1 MSPRPLIALIPQES
15 ATVLRP
21 PPRLNGPRPRR
32 RFRLQLI
39 TLQLAIV
46 LLTVLAVAAIVL
58 RFEELRTRDLAFEE
72 VHTVATEIAS
82 VPEVIATV
90 NAADAVERIQP
101 IAHLAE
107 RAAGVEFVV
116 VADQDGIRVAHPD
129 PAQIGQPVSSDHAPI
144 RAGETF
150 RGTEEGPLGVSLR
163 SKVPIWDGDEVVGT
177 VSVGLLQSEI
187 RADLL
192 EVVLGF
198 APWVL
203 LAAGLGTAGAAWASR
218 YVRTRIYGA
227 GPEEM
232 AGLHQSRQALL
243 HSVGDGVI
251 GVDEDGTITLVND
264 EATRLL
270 GVGPDI
276 EGRPAAEV
284 LDADLAALLAPSP
297 TPASSPGKAT
307 DAGPRRPTA
316 DEADW
321 DLTTFALA
329 GERILLARVRPARAQ
344 GRQIGRTL
352 TVQDRT
358 ELESSLRE
366 LEGQRSLT
374 ETLRSQTH
382 EFSNRLHVISGLLS
396 LDETEEA
403 QEYIRSLTGLA
414 GGPFQHDLSD
424 ASLSALVGAKSALAR
439 EAGVALE
446 LTANGSV
453 EADWSADDDAL
464 TVVAN
469 LLTNAIEAA
478 GDGGRV
484 MLEVTA
490 GAAGFAVQVD
500 DSGPGLDPDAAQAL
514 FRWGASTKDTGPAS
528 GRPAGGRGIGLA
540 LVDRIARRRRGRVE
554 ITPSPWGGA
563 RFRAA
568 WPAAADADAGTDTG
582 TGTHTRTYG
591 DSDGRGAGADR
602 DQAET
607 PNTED
612 RGDIR

>member
-1 MSPRPLIALIPQES
+1 M
-15 ATVLRP
+15 LRP
-21 PPRLNGPRPRR
+21 PPRLHGPRPRR
-32 RFRLQLI
+32 RVRLQLI

-90 NAADAVERIQP
+90 NAADAAERIQP

-116 VADQDGIRVAHPD
+116 IADRDGIRVAHPD
-129 PAQIGQPVSSDHAPI
+129 PEQIGQPVSSDHAPI

-284 LDADLAALLAPSP
+284 LEADLAALLAPSP
-297 TPASSPGKAT
+297 TPVSSPGKAT
-307 DAGPRRPTA
+307 DAEPRRPTT
-316 DEADW
+316 DETDG

-403 QEYIRSLTGLA
+403 REYIRGLTGLA

-439 EAGVALE
+439 EAGVVLE
-446 LTANGSV
+446 LAADGSV
-453 EADWSADDDAL
+453 EADWRADDDAL

-484 MLEVTA
+484 TLEVTA
-490 GAAGFAVQVD
+490 GADGFAVQVD
-500 DSGPGLDPDAAQAL
+500 DSGPGLDPDAARSL
-514 FRWGASTKDTGPAS
+514 FRWGVSTKDTGPAS
-528 GRPAGGRGIGLA
+528 SRPAGGRGIGLA
-540 LVDRIARRRRGRVE
+540 LVDRIARRRHGRVE
-554 ITPSPWGGA
+554 VTPSPWGGA

-568 WPAAADADAGTDTG
+568 WPAATDTG
-582 TGTHTRTYG
+582 TDAGTGTRTGTGTGGG
-591 DSDGRGAGADR
+591 DARTDTEDGTGT
-602 DQAET
+602 DQPGT
-607 PNTED
+607 PNNEN
-612 RGDIR
+612 RGDLR

>member
-1 MSPRPLIALIPQES
+1 MFH
-15 ATVLRP
+15 P
-21 PPRLNGPRPRR
+21 PPRLHGPRPRR

-90 NAADAVERIQP
+90 NAPDAVERIQP

-129 PAQIGQPVSSDHAPI
+129 PAQIGQPVSSDHALI

-270 GVGPDI
+270 GVGPDV

-297 TPASSPGKAT
+297 TQGSS
-307 DAGPRRPTA
+307 GPRA

-396 LDETEEA
+396 LGETEEA
-403 QEYIRSLTGLA
+403 QEYIRGLTGLA

-439 EAGVALE
+439 EAGVVLE
-446 LTANGSV
+446 LTADGSV
-453 EADWSADDDAL
+453 EEDWHADDDAL

-500 DSGPGLDPDAAQAL
+500 DSGPGLDPGSAQTL

-528 GRPAGGRGIGLA
+528 SRPAGGRGIGLA
-540 LVDRIARRRRGRVE
+540 LVDRIARRRHGRVE
-554 ITPSPWGGA
+554 VTPSPWGGA

-568 WPAAADADAGTDTG
+568 WPASADTG
-582 TGTHTRTYG
+582 TGTGTG
-591 DSDGRGAGADR
+591 DDADIGRNDTG
-602 DQAET
+602 T

-612 RGDIR
+612 RWDIR

>member
-1 MSPRPLIALIPQES
+1 MIPQES
-15 ATVLRP
+15 DTVFRP
-21 PPRLNGPRPRR
+21 PPRLHGPRPRR

-58 RFEELRTRDLAFEE
+58 RFEELRTRELAFEE

-116 VADQDGIRVAHPD
+116 VADRDGIRVAHPD

-187 RADLL
+187 RGDLL

-270 GVGPDI
+270 GVGADV
-276 EGRPAAEV
+276 EGRSAAEV
-284 LDADLAALLAPSP
+284 LDADLAALLGPSP
-297 TPASSPGKAT
+297 TPAPTSAPTSATGKAA
-307 DAGPRRPTA
+307 DAGPRRTTA

-396 LDETEEA
+396 LGETEEA
-403 QEYIRSLTGLA
+403 QEYIRGLTGLA

-439 EAGVALE
+439 EAGVVLE
-446 LTANGSV
+446 LTADGSV
-453 EADWSADDDAL
+453 EADWRADDDAL

-500 DSGPGLDPDAAQAL
+500 DSGPGLDPEAAQTL

-528 GRPAGGRGIGLA
+528 SRPAGGRGIGLA
-540 LVDRIARRRRGRVE
+540 LVDRIARRRHGRVE
-554 ITPSPWGGA
+554 VTPSPWGGA

-568 WPAAADADAGTDTG
+568 WPAAAGTG
-582 TGTHTRTYG
+582 TGTGTGTG
-591 DSDGRGAGADR
+591 DDAGTGRNNTG
-602 DQAET
+602 T

-612 RGDIR
+612 SGDIR

>member
-1 MSPRPLIALIPQES
+1 MF
-15 ATVLRP
+15 RP
-21 PPRLNGPRPRR
+21 PPRLHGPRPRR

-58 RFEELRTRDLAFEE
+58 RFEELRTRELAFEE

-90 NAADAVERIQP
+90 NAPDAVERIQP

-116 VADQDGIRVAHPD
+116 VADRDGIRVAHPD

-163 SKVPIWDGDEVVGT
+163 SKVPIWDGDDVVGT

-187 RADLL
+187 RGDLL

-270 GVGPDI
+270 GVGADV

-297 TPASSPGKAT
+297 TPAPTSATSKAA
-307 DAGPRRPTA
+307 DAGPRRTTA

-396 LDETEEA
+396 LGETEEA
-403 QEYIRSLTGLA
+403 QEYIRGLTGLA

-424 ASLSALVGAKSALAR
+424 ASLSALVGAKSSLAR
-439 EAGVALE
+439 EAGVVLE
-446 LTANGSV
+446 LTADGSV
-453 EADWSADDDAL
+453 EADWHADDDAL

-500 DSGPGLDPDAAQAL
+500 DSGPGLDPDAAQTL

-528 GRPAGGRGIGLA
+528 SRPAGGRGIGLA
-540 LVDRIARRRRGRVE
+540 LVDRIARRRHGWVE
-554 ITPSPWGGA
+554 VTPSPWGGA

-568 WPAAADADAGTDTG
+568 WPAAAGTG
-582 TGTHTRTYG
+582 TGTG
-591 DSDGRGAGADR
+591 DDAGTGRNNTG
-602 DQAET
+602 T

-612 RGDIR
+612 SGDIR

>member
-1 MSPRPLIALIPQES
+1 MF
-15 ATVLRP
+15 RP
-21 PPRLNGPRPRR
+21 PPRLHGPRPRR

-58 RFEELRTRDLAFEE
+58 RFEELRTRELAFEE

-82 VPEVIATV
+82 VPEVVASV
-90 NAADAVERIQP
+90 NAEDAAQNIQP

-116 VADQDGIRVAHPD
+116 IADREGIRVAHPD

-150 RGTEEGPLGVSLR
+150 RGTEEGPLGVTLR
-163 SKVPIWDGDEVVGT
+163 SKVPIWDGGEVVGT

-270 GVGPDI
+270 GVGPDV

-297 TPASSPGKAT
+297 TPAPTPSPASTSGRAA
-307 DAGPRRPTA
+307 DAGPRGPRA

-396 LDETEEA
+396 LSETEEA
-403 QEYIRSLTGLA
+403 QEYIRGLTGLA

-439 EAGVALE
+439 EAGVVLE
-446 LTANGSV
+446 LTADGSV
-453 EADWSADDDAL
+453 EADWRADDDAL

-500 DSGPGLDPDAAQAL
+500 DSGPGLGPDEAQTL

-528 GRPAGGRGIGLA
+528 SRPAGGRGIGLA
-540 LVDRIARRRRGRVE
+540 LVDRIARRRHGRVE
-554 ITPSPWGGA
+554 VTTSPWGGA
-563 RFRAA
+563 RFRAT
-568 WPAAADADAGTDTG
+568 WPASADTG
-582 TGTHTRTYG
+582 TGTGTGTDG
-591 DSDGRGAGADR
+591 DAGDGTGTGSDADPGVDAGRDNTEA
-602 DQAET
+602 
-607 PNTED
+607 PNTEN
-612 RGDIR
+612 REDIR

>member
-1 MSPRPLIALIPQES
+1 MF
-15 ATVLRP
+15 RP
-21 PPRLNGPRPRR
+21 PPRLHGPRPRR

-58 RFEELRTRDLAFEE
+58 RFEELRTRELAFEE

-116 VADQDGIRVAHPD
+116 VADRDGIRVAHPD

-187 RADLL
+187 RGDLL

-270 GVGPDI
+270 GVGADV
-276 EGRPAAEV
+276 EGRSAAEV
-284 LDADLAALLAPSP
+284 LDADLAALLGPSP
-297 TPASSPGKAT
+297 TPAPTSAPTSATGKAA
-307 DAGPRRPTA
+307 DAGPRRTTA

-396 LDETEEA
+396 LGETEEA
-403 QEYIRSLTGLA
+403 QEYIRGLTGLA

-439 EAGVALE
+439 EAGVVLE
-446 LTANGSV
+446 LTADGSV
-453 EADWSADDDAL
+453 EADWRADDDAL

-500 DSGPGLDPDAAQAL
+500 DSGPGLDPEAAQTL

-528 GRPAGGRGIGLA
+528 SRPAGGRGIGLA
-540 LVDRIARRRRGRVE
+540 LVDRIARRRHGRVE
-554 ITPSPWGGA
+554 VTPSPWGGA

-568 WPAAADADAGTDTG
+568 WPAAAGTG
-582 TGTHTRTYG
+582 TGTGTGTG
-591 DSDGRGAGADR
+591 DDAGTGRNNTG
-602 DQAET
+602 T

-612 RGDIR
+612 SGDIR

>member
-1 MSPRPLIALIPQES
+1 MLH
-15 ATVLRP
+15 P
-21 PPRLNGPRPRR
+21 PPRLHGHRPRR
-32 RFRLQLI
+32 RFRLQLL

-72 VHTVATEIAS
+72 VHTVATEMAS

-116 VADQDGIRVAHPD
+116 IADRDGIRVAHPD

-150 RGTEEGPLGVSLR
+150 RGTEEGPLGESLR

-192 EVVLGF
+192 EVVLSF

-270 GVGPDI
+270 GVGTDI

-297 TPASSPGKAT
+297 LPAPTPASPPGTAA
-307 DAGPRRPTA
+307 DAGPRRPMP

-358 ELESSLRE
+358 ELEASLRE

-439 EAGVALE
+439 EAGVVLE
-446 LTANGSV
+446 LTADSSV
-453 EADWSADDDAL
+453 ETDWRADDDAL

-490 GAAGFAVQVD
+490 GTTGFAVQVD

-514 FRWGASTKDTGPAS
+514 FRWGTSTKDTGPAS
-528 GRPAGGRGIGLA
+528 ARPVGGRGIGLA
-540 LVDRIARRRRGRVE
+540 LVDRIARRRHGRVE
-554 ITPSPWGGA
+554 IAPSPWGGA
-563 RFRAA
+563 RFQAA
-568 WPAAADADAGTDTG
+568 WPAAADSDAVPDAGTDTG
-582 TGTHTRTYG
+582 TDTGTDD
-591 DSDGRGAGADR
+591 DSRAGAGR
-602 DQAET
+602 EHTGT
-607 PNTED
+607 PDTGD
-612 RGDIR
+612 RGGIR